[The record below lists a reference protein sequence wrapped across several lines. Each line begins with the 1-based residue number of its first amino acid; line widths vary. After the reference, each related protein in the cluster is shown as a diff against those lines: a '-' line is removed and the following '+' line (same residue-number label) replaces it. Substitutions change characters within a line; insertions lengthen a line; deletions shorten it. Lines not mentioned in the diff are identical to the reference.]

1 MSVFDD
7 LNALANLKA
16 KKEAIRLTKQAKID
30 EALGPALLQRVAAIE
45 AAYEQDEAGVEEA
58 IEEMST
64 IVKAACVEAGTTIK
78 GEFNQVVFS
87 SPRAIWNDAMLMGYA
102 VDHPEILPF
111 RSMSKPSAQ
120 IR

>member
-1 MSVFDD
+1 VYDD
-7 LNALANLKA
+7 LNVLANLKA
-16 KKEAIRLTKQAKID
+16 KKEAIRLSKQAKID
-30 EALGPALLQRVAAIE
+30 EILGPELRQRIAAVE
-45 AAYEQDEAGVEEA
+45 AAYEMDEAGVTES
-58 IEEMST
+58 IEEMT
-64 IVKAACVEAGTTIK
+64 AIVKAACVEAGTTIK